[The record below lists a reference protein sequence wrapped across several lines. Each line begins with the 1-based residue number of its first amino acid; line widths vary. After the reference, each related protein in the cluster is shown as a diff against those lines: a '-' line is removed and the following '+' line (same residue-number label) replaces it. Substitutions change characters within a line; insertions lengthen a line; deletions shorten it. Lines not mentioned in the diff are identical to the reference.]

1 VGPVRVDIGHGL
13 DHPDSAFTLNLN
25 IGSDL

>member
-13 DHPDSAFTLNLN
+13 DHPDSAFTVHLN
-25 IGSDL
+25 IGADL

>member
-1 VGPVRVDIGHGL
+1 VRVDIGHGL
-13 DHPDSAFTLNLN
+13 DHPDSSFTLNLN